1 MMALPAFAVD
11 ENIMNLETQEA
22 RMQTTDMHEPPK
34 KDLTFEEQNVLPDFD
49 VKNSS
54 TFKQPVSKKK
64 LAKRF
69 IIGMFSVLA
78 CSVFLYVILSVYN
91 KIRNLVAFSASENKV
106 DENSL
111 ETPTDLTEAVKTFID
126 KTKW

>member
-54 TFKQPVSKKK
+54 TFKQPSSKKK